1 MIRQRIQ
8 LELVVNP
15 WGKKRNSALYL
26 QNAFKPSA
34 IASTAPRGSPADCAK
49 PKIAMM
55 RRHFPCPDRDLGPF
69 RPSVA
74 PTFLD

>member
-15 WGKKRNSALYL
+15 WGKKRNPALYL

-34 IASTAPRGSPADCAK
+34 IASTAPRGSPADCDK
-49 PKIAMM
+49 PKIS
-55 RRHFPCPDRDLGPF
+55 R
-69 RPSVA
+69 
-74 PTFLD
+74 